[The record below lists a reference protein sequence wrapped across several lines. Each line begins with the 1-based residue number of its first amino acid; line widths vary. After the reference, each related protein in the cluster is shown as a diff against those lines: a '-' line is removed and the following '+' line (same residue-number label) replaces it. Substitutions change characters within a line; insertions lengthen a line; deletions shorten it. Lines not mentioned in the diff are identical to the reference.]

1 MTNDKKELEVQK
13 QEMIPSD
20 ETERTRECRCFV
32 PRSDIYETE
41 DNVVVVVDMPGVD
54 EDNIDITLE
63 KNILTISG
71 DANLE
76 SPEGYSLIFAEYEVG
91 DYERSFRLS
100 NQIDRDGIEA
110 TYKNGTLR
118 LNLPKAA
125 IAKTRKISVTAG

>member
-1 MTNDKKELEVQK
+1 MANEKQELEVQK
-13 QEMIPSD
+13 QEMTPSD

-63 KNILTISG
+63 KNILTLKG
-71 DANLE
+71 YTN
-76 SPEGYSLIFAEYEVG
+76 PEMPDGYSLVFAEYQVG

-100 NQIDRDGIEA
+100 SQIDSDGIEA
-110 TYKNGTLR
+110 AYKNGTLR
-118 LNLPKAA
+118 LNLPKSA
-125 IAKTRKISVTAG
+125 IAKTRKISVKSG

>member
-1 MTNDKKELEVQK
+1 MANDKQELEVQK
-13 QEMIPSD
+13 QEMTPSD

-41 DNVVVVVDMPGVD
+41 DNVVVVVDMPGVE

-63 KNILTISG
+63 KNILTING
-71 DANLE
+71 YANLE
-76 SPEGYSLIFAEYEVG
+76 TPDGYSPILAEYELG

-100 NQIDRDGIEA
+100 NQIDRDGIKA
-110 TYKNGTLR
+110 AYKNGTLR

>member
-13 QEMIPSD
+13 QEMTPSD

-32 PRSDIYETE
+32 PRSDIYETD

-63 KNILTISG
+63 KNIVTING
-71 DANLE
+71 YANLE
-76 SPEGYSLIFAEYEVG
+76 TPDGYSLVFAEYEVG

-100 NQIDRDGIEA
+100 SQIDSDGIEA

-125 IAKTRKISVTAG
+125 VAKTRKISVKAG